1 MVSRIERVVREV
13 SDLRAFY
20 LNLQK
25 VRRETQ
31 GRDKEP
37 RIEEGASSDEAKQS
51 PKSEGKPK
59 KREKSV

>member
-1 MVSRIERVVREV
+1 MASRIERAVREV

-31 GRDKEP
+31 GSDKEH
-37 RIEEGASSDEAKQS
+37 RIAEGASSYEAKQS
-51 PKSEGKPK
+51 PKSEVKPK